1 MVSTKALESPNSSE
15 KLLELDPRQRAF
27 GLASTLVLMPAEAD
41 PATKERSC
49 KWDAVSAS
57 GAGGVKMIF
66 SLLAEVVALHVGLPE
81 IEVRERSF

>member
-1 MVSTKALESPNSSE
+1 
-15 KLLELDPRQRAF
+15 
-27 GLASTLVLMPAEAD
+27 MPAEAD
-41 PATKERSC
+41 PATKELNC

-66 SLLAEVVALHVGLPE
+66 ALLAEVVALHVGLPD